1 MKKALVDIRLCS
13 RSRAAPAVWKSL
25 PKTVVKNSDSL
36 TVFKSRL
43 KTSSSPGLS
52 LFPFLGSTLPGLSAS
67 EVTSLWRYTNPF
79 IIIIIGGGGER
90 GIADSASRR
99 RRSPGLAK
107 SSDIG
112 HRSGILYRV
121 DQFLRVDN
129 FITVSDKKV
138 CRMSKVS
145 KFCLEKSP
153 EVRCH

>member
-1 MKKALVDIRLCS
+1 M
-13 RSRAAPAVWKSL
+13 
-25 PKTVVKNSDSL
+25 
-36 TVFKSRL
+36 FKSRL

-52 LFPFLGSTLPGLSAS
+52 LFPLLGRTLPGLSAS

-79 IIIIIGGGGER
+79 IIIIIIIIIGGGGER

-121 DQFLRVDN
+121 DQNTGLFLRVDN
-129 FITVSDKKV
+129 FVTVSDKKV
-138 CRMSKVS
+138 CGMSTVS
-145 KFCLEKSP
+145 KFCLEKFAQK
-153 EVRCH
+153 